1 MTWII
6 GLILAFVVMVGF
18 LIFAW
23 WGVPILLAAAAVFAF
38 VVLSSRSSAVTVER
52 TSRAPTEPTGTTGA
66 AKGNAETANQ
76 RVGQR

>member
-23 WGVPILLAAAAVFAF
+23 WGVPIRIVAAVLFVL
-38 VVLSSRSSAVTVER
+38 VVLTSSKSDITVER
-52 TSRAPTEPTGTTGA
+52 TSKEPADAPRAGRSGA
-66 AKGNAETANQ
+66 GTANK
-76 RVGQR
+76 RVGQQ